1 MLLRLL
7 YKDSCLMKKIQGVT
21 HIYQSQL
28 SYNPIKMPAELLQEF
43 NLPYQYLFP
52 WLIPNM
58 GYWELIKHSVFEFH
72 LFFHALTCICTDTDT
87 HPHTQRLAFK
97 RRHHYLFSSSLKSLG
112 SLTFFCTNI
121 LGYCFINTLCAD
133 RILVRLKR
141 EREKLL

>member
-1 MLLRLL
+1 MFNEKKFKEIHIFISPSYHITQL
-7 YKDSCLMKKIQGVT
+7 KCLQNYSRNSTFLTNIHFLDWSLTWGTGKWSNT
-21 HIYQSQL
+21 
-28 SYNPIKMPAELLQEF
+28 
-43 NLPYQYLFP
+43 QY
-52 WLIPNM
+52 M
-58 GYWELIKHSVFEFH
+58 SSTCSSMHSH
-72 LFFHALTCICTDTDT
+72 TSAHTCT

-97 RRHHYLFSSSLKSLG
+97 RRRHYLFSSSLKSLG